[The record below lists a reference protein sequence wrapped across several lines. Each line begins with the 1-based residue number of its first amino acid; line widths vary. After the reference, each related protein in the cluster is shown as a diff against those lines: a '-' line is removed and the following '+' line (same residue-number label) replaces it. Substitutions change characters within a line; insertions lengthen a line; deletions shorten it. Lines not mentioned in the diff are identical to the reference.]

1 MSFNEVIGVIS
12 NINECVN
19 FFQWATSTISSLR
32 SKWTTVQKK
41 TNHEE
46 ALHLQ
51 SDLQRLRESLAAMY
65 NLIDQAEWKSHIL
78 DIAKLLPWLK
88 DAVYDAD
95 DFLDEFRWHE
105 LKLEVE
111 GNGSDSSF
119 LELFDKVIHGNYNRV
134 KEIQKR
140 LDNLSGMFE
149 MMGLLGAPQRFDKS
163 VRPETSSLPNE
174 AKIFGRQKELKEVME
189 LLGVSA
195 SRGMAGF
202 KRKRGNNQATC
213 RPDDIEASL
222 ENFSVLPI
230 VGIGGV
236 GKTTLSQHIS
246 NHPRVKSH
254 FKLIIWTCVSDDFD
268 VKRLTKELIQ
278 SISGKDITS
287 VNLDYLQHTL
297 KKNVDK
303 KKVLLIL
310 DDMWDDVL
318 KENEQRWKN
327 FCAPFA
333 DIGHGSMILVTT
345 RSAEVAGLLGTME
358 PFPLE
363 GLKDGVFWD
372 LFKLCAFGSQNCNN
386 FPELEHIGKSIA
398 TKLKGSPLAAKTL
411 GRLLRRNLHTIHWNN
426 ILKSELWELK
436 QEETDILPALR
447 LSYMYLPP
455 HLKKCFSFCAVYP
468 KDHIFEKEKIAR
480 IWAAEGFVDT
490 QGDIPI
496 EDLSCQYFEDLTNR
510 SFFQALPSSVHNKY
524 VIHDLMHDMAQLVSK
539 DECFIIRDL
548 TDLKKVPPNV
558 RHLSIFT
565 NSIVDCSNFLSLCEC
580 KKLRTL
586 VCNDLFKNKD
596 FALVVD
602 KWFSGLQH
610 IRVFSCSYIKKL
622 PDSVGNLKHLRY
634 LGISKAC
641 HFKTLPL
648 QFFFLYNL
656 QFLIAERCQFESL
669 PSNSSKLISLQRIE
683 SKTLRFLPG
692 GNAAAWGQGI
702 RLLKNINSAHGRFI
716 LGRLGKLQNK
726 DDATKVE
733 LHSKNLDTVS
743 LQWRSTLDKE
753 VVNGNEVEVLE
764 ALCPPSNIKSLELW
778 YYPGRSM
785 ASWFQPHKLQNLT
798 SIDIWECDGMEE
810 IFSLAGNSVNCARPF
825 SYLTVLNIHNCKKL
839 SSLERF
845 LQPIYMPA
853 MKKIKVQHCRNL
865 ASIPAKSFEDFYFL
879 EELVICYCPI
889 ASSEETLRL
898 PPSLKM
904 LKLEKSGELS
914 YAVEGLSITCFSYSC
929 SYVEVIPIQIWAS
942 KLPALDKLE
951 IKSCESLESI
961 EQSEA
966 FSFHLHGSSGSD
978 IPITF
983 SALTD
988 LSISYCEKLTSL
1000 DGFLVPEY
1008 LPAIKIIR
1016 VSGCNELLTLPGEKL
1031 HGFLQLEVL
1040 SIDYCPCLNWQRGL
1054 VQFPSSLQKLCLI
1067 DCGDLSMWVPS
1078 CLQNLTSL
1086 VSLTLIKCSF
1096 IESIPS
1102 HIWSSNIK
1110 TLQELHIWDCPDL
1123 VSIGGPKTMK
1133 QITDV
1138 CIEDCRKLEQP
1149 RQPFRRGKFRKRNW
1163 CFANSTK

>member
-1 MSFNEVIGVIS
+1 MSFNEAIGVIS

-32 SKWTTVQKK
+32 SRWTTVQKK
-41 TNHEE
+41 KNHEE

-51 SDLQRLRESLAAMY
+51 SDLHRLRESLPAMY
-65 NLIDQAEWKSHIL
+65 NLIDQAEWKSHIP

-95 DFLDEFRWHE
+95 DLLDEFKWHE

-111 GNGSDSSF
+111 GSRSDSSF
-119 LELFDKVIHGNYNRV
+119 LEFFDKVIHGNYSRV
-134 KEIQKR
+134 IEIKKR
-140 LDNLSGMFE
+140 LDNLSGMLE
-149 MMGLLGAPQRFDKS
+149 TMGLRGAPQRFDKS
-163 VRPETSSLPNE
+163 VRPETSSLLNE

-189 LLGVSA
+189 LLGVSS
-195 SRGMAGF
+195 SRAGF
-202 KRKRGNNQATC
+202 KRKRGNSQASC
-213 RPDDIEASL
+213 GPVDIEASL
-222 ENFSVLPI
+222 EKFSVLPI

-236 GKTTLSQHIS
+236 GKTTLAQHIS

-278 SISGKDITS
+278 SLSGNDITS
-287 VNLDYLQHTL
+287 DNLDYLQRTL

-333 DIGHGSMILVTT
+333 DVGNGSMILVTT
-345 RSAEVAGLLGTME
+345 RSPEVAGLLGTME
-358 PFPLE
+358 PFPLA

-372 LFKLCAFGSQNCNN
+372 FFKGCAFGSQNSNN
-386 FPELEHIGKSIA
+386 FPELENIGKSIA

-436 QEETDILPALR
+436 QEETDSLPALR

-510 SFFQALPSSVHNKY
+510 SFFQALPSSLHNKY

-565 NSIVDCSNFLSLCEC
+565 NSNVDCSNFLSLCKC

-586 VCNDLFKNKD
+586 LCNDLFKNKE

-602 KWFSGLQH
+602 KWFSGIQR
-610 IRVFSCSYIKKL
+610 IRVFSCSFIKKL

-634 LGISKAC
+634 LGISKTC
-641 HFKTLPL
+641 PLKTLPL
-648 QFFFLYNL
+648 QFFCLYNL
-656 QFLIAERCQFESL
+656 QCLIAERCQFESL
-669 PSNSSKLISLQRIE
+669 PCNTSKLISLQRIE

-692 GNAAAWGQGI
+692 GDAAAWGQGI

-716 LGRLGKLQNK
+716 LGRLGELQNK
-726 DDATKVE
+726 DDAAKVE
-733 LHSKNLDTVS
+733 LRLKNLDTVS
-743 LQWRSTLDKE
+743 LQWRSILDKE

-764 ALCPPSNIKSLELW
+764 VLCPPSNIKALELW
-778 YYPGRSM
+778 YYPGKSM
-785 ASWFQPHKLQNLT
+785 ATWFRPHKLPNLT
-798 SIDIWECDGMEE
+798 SLDIWECDEMEE
-810 IFSLAGNSVNCARPF
+810 IMSVLPGNSVNCARPF
-825 SYLTVLNIHNCKKL
+825 SYLTVLKIYNCKKL

-845 LQPIYMPA
+845 LQPAYMPA
-853 MKKIKVQHCRNL
+853 MKEIKVEHCRNL
-865 ASIPAKSFEDFYFL
+865 VSIPAKKFKDFYCL

-889 ASSEETLRL
+889 ASSEEMLRL
-898 PPSLKM
+898 PSSLKM

-914 YAVEGLSITCFSYSC
+914 YIHTPLRDCLSHTFLTPVHMWKLFLYKYGVVIFLLWINWKLKAVNL
-929 SYVEVIPIQIWAS
+929 
-942 KLPALDKLE
+942 LN
-951 IKSCESLESI
+951 
-961 EQSEA
+961 QS
-966 FSFHLHGSSGSD
+966 
-978 IPITF
+978 
-983 SALTD
+983 
-988 LSISYCEKLTSL
+988 
-1000 DGFLVPEY
+1000 
-1008 LPAIKIIR
+1008 
-1016 VSGCNELLTLPGEKL
+1016 
-1031 HGFLQLEVL
+1031 
-1040 SIDYCPCLNWQRGL
+1040 
-1054 VQFPSSLQKLCLI
+1054 
-1067 DCGDLSMWVPS
+1067 
-1078 CLQNLTSL
+1078 
-1086 VSLTLIKCSF
+1086 
-1096 IESIPS
+1096 
-1102 HIWSSNIK
+1102 
-1110 TLQELHIWDCPDL
+1110 
-1123 VSIGGPKTMK
+1123 
-1133 QITDV
+1133 
-1138 CIEDCRKLEQP
+1138 
-1149 RQPFRRGKFRKRNW
+1149 
-1163 CFANSTK
+1163 